1 MWGSGRRARTRIAS
15 MTLVATGL
23 IPSAPVADAGG
34 GSFRLPD
41 LFGSLA
47 SIPAAPRQ
55 HMRNRHRR
63 LLLASIVSLSAVVG
77 AAEHALAVTFSEF
90 PIPTANSSPN
100 DITAG
105 PDGALWFTEGTA
117 NKIGRVSTSGVIT
130 ETTLPTPDS
139 GPANITPGTDG
150 ALWFTEF
157 FNNKIGRITTSG
169 TITETTIPTAMSF
182 PQGIIKGP
190 DDALWFVESG
200 ADPSGVNHIGRI
212 TTSGTITE
220 FVIPSAAMGGSNPQ
234 GITTGPDGALWFTE
248 FDTNQIGRIST
259 AGVIAEFV

>member
-77 AAEHALAVTFSEF
+77 AAEHALALTFSEF

-105 PDGALWFTEGTA
+105 PDGALWFTE
-117 NKIGRVSTSGVIT
+117 
-130 ETTLPTPDS
+130 
-139 GPANITPGTDG
+139 
-150 ALWFTEF
+150 F

-169 TITETTIPTAMSF
+169 TITETSIPTAMSF
-182 PQGIIKGP
+182 PQGITKGP
-190 DDALWFVESG
+190 DNNLWFVESG
-200 ADPSGVNHIGRI
+200 V
-212 TTSGTITE
+212 
-220 FVIPSAAMGGSNPQ
+220 
-234 GITTGPDGALWFTE
+234 
-248 FDTNQIGRIST
+248 
-259 AGVIAEFV
+259 